1 MPGELGQYC
10 DDRSPCMQLTVC
22 DKQALNYN
30 GYFHPMIPQIVQYAN
45 SCRVHKF

>member
-10 DDRSPCMQLTVC
+10 DDRSPCMLLTVC

-30 GYFHPMIPQIVQYAN
+30 GYFQLPVVSMGW
-45 SCRVHKF
+45 